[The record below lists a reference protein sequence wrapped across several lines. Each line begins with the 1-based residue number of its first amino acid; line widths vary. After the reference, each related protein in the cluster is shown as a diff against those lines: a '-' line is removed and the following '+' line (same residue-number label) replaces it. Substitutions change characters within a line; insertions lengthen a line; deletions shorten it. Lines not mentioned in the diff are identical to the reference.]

1 VKSIAEEQ
9 KSNPMPSPEQP
20 KVKHKSFTYT
30 TGLTWIEGKIGTLVS
45 DGKPEFQ
52 ISSPPEFKGNAGMW
66 TPEDMFV
73 GAVEM
78 CQMLTFLALAQKQQ
92 LSLVSYTS
100 TAKGTLEFIDGQYRF
115 THVIITPTI
124 VVEKPAT
131 EFDVQTLMREA
142 HKRCLISNSI
152 TAVVE
157 VNPIIMV
164 QETIIAE

>member
-1 VKSIAEEQ
+1 
-9 KSNPMPSPEQP
+9 MPSAEQP

-30 TGLTWIEGKIGTLVS
+30 TGLTWIEGRTGTLAS
-45 DGKPEFQ
+45 EGKPPVQ

-92 LSLVSYTS
+92 LSLLSYKS
-100 TAKGTLEFIDGQYRF
+100 SAKGMLEFIDGQYRF
-115 THVIITPTI
+115 THIIITPTI
-124 VVEKPAT
+124 AVEQPAS
-131 EFDVQTLMREA
+131 EIDVQTLMREA

-152 TAVVE
+152 TAMVE
-157 VNPIIMV
+157 VNPSIMV
-164 QETIIAE
+164 QEKIIA